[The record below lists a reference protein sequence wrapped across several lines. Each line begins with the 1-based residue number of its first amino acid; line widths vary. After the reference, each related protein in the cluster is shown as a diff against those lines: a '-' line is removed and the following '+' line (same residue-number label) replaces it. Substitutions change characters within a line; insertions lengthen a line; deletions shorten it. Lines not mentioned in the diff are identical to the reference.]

1 MLVMYM
7 EVFSS
12 KLIARKSHENI
23 KETSSIGVGR
33 VGRMNV
39 VFRSLTVFDG
49 ELN

>member
-23 KETSSIGVGR
+23 KETSSIGER